1 MPLLVFNLFSQQE
14 NKMDEDSNSRMCT
27 RMNYCL
33 RSPCRASSS
42 SLSPLLPRRMEDG
55 GGQLAPNSAGFW
67 SLPTSPPFCSGSA
80 VSARGVV
87 HTHLC
92 G

>member
-27 RMNYCL
+27 RTNYCQKSL
-33 RSPCRASSS
+33 QSITELPQSSA
-42 SLSPLLPRRMEDG
+42 PRRMEDG

-67 SLPTSPPFCSGSA
+67 SPPTSPPFCSGSA
-80 VSARGVV
+80 VSARGVG
-87 HTHLC
+87 HTHFC